1 MPKSPSKSKHPSQ
14 MTTDEALNRLF
25 HPKIVAHVKD
35 LVAKSFETKEKK
47 PTKGSV

>member
-1 MPKSPSKSKHPSQ
+1 MPKSSQKKHPRD
-14 MTTDEALNRLF
+14 MTTDEALNHLF

-47 PTKGSV
+47 PTKRSV

>member
-1 MPKSPSKSKHPSQ
+1 MPKPPKTKHPSQ
-14 MTTDEALNRLF
+14 MTTDEALTHLF

-47 PTKGSV
+47 PTRGSV